1 MHVNIEQKAYS
12 KYTSGYNIT
21 FIIFRTNSFKQ
32 KLTSMLIDFD

>member
-21 FIIFRTNSFKQ
+21 LFSEPILLNKS
-32 KLTSMLIDFD
+32 